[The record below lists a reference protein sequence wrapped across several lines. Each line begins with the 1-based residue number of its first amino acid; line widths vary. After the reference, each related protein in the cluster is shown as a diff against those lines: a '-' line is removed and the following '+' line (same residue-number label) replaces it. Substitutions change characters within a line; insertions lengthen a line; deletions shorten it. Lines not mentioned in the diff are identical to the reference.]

1 MQVYKVYIVVINAKC
16 YNIVPNVNNLI
27 KNGSMIKVLIKL
39 LILYKFEYKRGEQNN
54 KRVKIL
60 IIWSIFGNIR
70 IVEWFFIWILLFE
83 VNKILHIINFIKS
96 NYF

>member
-1 MQVYKVYIVVINAKC
+1 
-16 YNIVPNVNNLI
+16 
-27 KNGSMIKVLIKL
+27 MIKVLIKL